1 MSVTRPN
8 TDQLIDLAADLG
20 MTLSADEAAEYLT
33 LMAGNFAAYDALDA
47 MPDNIPVVKYPRT
60 PGYRPEGAEN
70 KYGAWYVKSE
80 VKGAAT
86 GKLAGKTVVLKD
98 NVALAGVPMMNGAS
112 TLEGYVP
119 ALDATIVT
127 RMLDEGATIVGKAT
141 CEYFCL
147 SGGSHTSSPAPVH
160 NPYKMGHIAGGSS
173 SGSAALVACGE
184 VDMAIGGDQ
193 GGSIRMPS
201 ALCGLYG
208 MKPTHGLVPYT
219 GVMPI
224 EATIDHTGPMT
235 SSVADN
241 ALMLEVIA
249 GADGLDPRQYAPV
262 TAPYT
267 EALGKGV
274 QGMKIAILK
283 EGFEVANGDPAVYE
297 KVRAAAKKLE
307 EAGAV
312 LTEISIP
319 EHHTAAVIWG
329 PIALEGLQWQMMA
342 GNGMGMNWKGL
353 YNVGLLDAHA
363 GWRQR
368 ADELSPS
375 LKISM
380 FIGEYF
386 IQKYNGRFYAKAQN
400 IARKVKA
407 AYDAAF
413 AEYDLLLMPTCPIVA
428 PAIPAA
434 DASLTEI
441 ITTAFS
447 VLGNTQQFDVTGHP
461 AMTVPCGLIDGLPVG
476 MMLVGKDY
484 AESTIYAAAA
494 AFEAAGDW
502 KTF

>member
-8 TDQLIDLAADLG
+8 VDQLTDLAAGLG
-20 MTLSADEAAEYLT
+20 ITLSAAEAAEYLT
-33 LMAGNFAAYDALDA
+33 LMEGNFAAYDLIDAL
-47 MPDNIPVVKYPRT
+47 PDNIPVVTYPRT
-60 PGYRPEGAEN
+60 PGYRPTGAEN
-70 KYGAWYVKSE
+70 TYNAWYVKSE

-86 GKLAGKTVVLKD
+86 GKLAGRTVVLKD

-112 TLEGYVP
+112 TLEGYIP

-141 CEYFCL
+141 CEFFCL
-147 SGGSHTSSPAPVH
+147 SGGSHTSQPGPVH
-160 NPYKMGHIAGGSS
+160 NPYKYGYSAGGSS
-173 SGSAALVACGE
+173 SGSAALVAAGE

-235 SSVADN
+235 NCVADN
-241 ALMLEVIA
+241 ALLLEVLA

-262 TAPYT
+262 TAAYT

-274 QGMKIAILK
+274 AGMKIAMLK
-283 EGFEVANGDPAVYE
+283 EGFEVANGDPAVYD
-297 KVRAAAKKLE
+297 KVRAAAEKLV
-307 EAGAV
+307 ALGAEI
-312 LTEISIP
+312 TEISIP
-319 EHHTAAVIWG
+319 EHFTAAAIWG
-329 PIALEGLQWQMMA
+329 PIALEGLQWQMMH

-386 IQKYNGRFYAKAQN
+386 IQKYNGRFYGKSQN
-400 IARKVKA
+400 IARLVKA
-407 AYDAAF
+407 AYDAAL

-428 PAIPAA
+428 PEHPGPN
-434 DASLTEI
+434 ASLTEY
-441 ITTAFS
+441 ITKAFA

-484 AESTIYAAAA
+484 DESTIYAAAA
-494 AFEAAGDW
+494 AFEGAGDW